1 MKKFSVKTIVAIVVG
16 AALFFVL
23 GRFVSIPSPIP
34 DTTISIQYGVLAF
47 VSVLFGPIAGF
58 FTGLIGHFF
67 IDFTKHLADGSTIWW
82 SWIGASA
89 FSGLVMGLAALKI
102 HMESGEFEKKAI
114 MYWRGWYLH
123 RYLMCLCTRSRRARR
138 LRKAR
143 SARPPMRWR
152 QRWSEHFCVFHMQH
166 PSHRKANELMR
177 RWTFHRLCLCPA
189 NSSCIFYTLFNF
201 YFCAFLSIHL
211 FSSCAILKIQEI
223 VFESGHGITAYLE
236 GQDERTGCQSS

>member
-89 FSGLVMGLAALKI
+89 FFGLVMGLAALKI

-114 MYWRGWYLH
+114 IYFNASQILIHVLAWMVLAPILDVLVY
-123 RYLMCLCTRSRRARR
+123 
-138 LRKAR
+138 K
-143 SARPPMRWR
+143 
-152 QRWSEHFCVFHMQH
+152 E
-166 PSHRKANELMR
+166 
-177 RWTFHRLCLCPA
+177 PA
-189 NSSCIFYTLFNF
+189 GEAFTQGA
-201 YFCAFLSIHL
+201 FCA
-211 FSSCAILKIQEI
+211 AANA
-223 VFESGHGITAYLE
+223 VATAVVGTLLCVSYAASKPQKGE
-236 GQDERTGCQSS
+236 